1 MQTKELTAKQKR
13 FIELYD
19 GNAAAAARAAGYSE
33 KSARIIAK
41 QLMDDPRI
49 AAGIRAREDKRNA
62 RDIASMNERK
72 RFWTAAMR
80 DESLD
85 VKARLRA
92 SELLGKS
99 EGDFIDRKEIT
110 GKDGGPLSVRSILAE
125 LERYE
130 RKREADER
138 GRMIEKGA
146 GDNGA
151 Q

>member
-1 MQTKELTAKQKR
+1 MQTKELTTKQKR

-80 DESLD
+80 DGSLD
-85 VKARLRA
+85 MKARLRA

-130 RKREADER
+130 RKREAAEG

>member
-1 MQTKELTAKQKR
+1 
-13 FIELYD
+13 
-19 GNAAAAARAAGYSE
+19 
-33 KSARIIAK
+33 
-41 QLMDDPRI
+41 
-49 AAGIRAREDKRNA
+49 
-62 RDIASMNERK
+62 
-72 RFWTAAMR
+72 MR
-80 DESLD
+80 DGSLD
-85 VKARLRA
+85 MKARLRA

-130 RKREADER
+130 RKQEAAEG

>member
-62 RDIASMNERK
+62 RDIAGMNERK

-80 DESLD
+80 DGSLD
-85 VKARLRA
+85 MKARLRA

-99 EGDFIDRKEIT
+99 EGDFWNGT
-110 GKDGGPLSVRSILAE
+110 SGNGKPPNPA
-125 LERYE
+125 
-130 RKREADER
+130 A
-138 GRMIEKGA
+138 
-146 GDNGA
+146 
-151 Q
+151 

>member
-1 MQTKELTAKQKR
+1 MQPKELTPKQKR

-49 AAGIRAREDKRNA
+49 VEGIRAREDKRNA
-62 RDIASMNERK
+62 RDIATANERK
-72 RFWTAAMR
+72 KFWTAAMR
-80 DESLD
+80 DGSLD
-85 VKARLRA
+85 MKARLRA

-110 GKDGGPLSVRSILAE
+110 GKDGAPLSVRSILSE
-125 LERYE
+125 LEQHE
-130 RKREADER
+130 REAAER
-138 GRMIEKGA
+138 SRMIEKGA
-146 GDNGA
+146 GEQCAN
-151 Q
+151 